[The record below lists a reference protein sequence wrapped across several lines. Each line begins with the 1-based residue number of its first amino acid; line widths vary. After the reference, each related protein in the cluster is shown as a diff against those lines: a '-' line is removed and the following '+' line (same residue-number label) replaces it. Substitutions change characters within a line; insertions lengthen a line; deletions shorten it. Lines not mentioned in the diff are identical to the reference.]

1 MCSWSLVISS
11 AGAVEDGGGAGRDA
25 AAGAGRDAAVGD
37 TL

>member
-11 AGAVEDGGGAGRDA
+11 AGAVGDGGGAGRDA
-25 AAGAGRDAAVGD
+25 AAGD